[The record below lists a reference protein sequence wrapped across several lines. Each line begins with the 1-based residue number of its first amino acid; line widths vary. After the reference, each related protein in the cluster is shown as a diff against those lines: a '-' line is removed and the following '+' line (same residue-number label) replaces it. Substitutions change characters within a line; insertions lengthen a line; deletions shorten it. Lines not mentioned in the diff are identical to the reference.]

1 MITDFNKIV
10 KEWSYR
16 VDNGQP
22 NSNNSTHLYHLSEIL
37 TENKWPFEV
46 IDELLQNLNEEVTF
60 DKTDISLLRNL
71 GINKSVPDEDLA
83 DIINGKVDL
92 SGVSCLRGSGNTAF
106 QDITNY
112 DLTTLKNILKKA
124 DKFYITYAGNEKKL
138 RTEYNIRICKWGN
151 SKKKN
156 DVNYKRVALIYK
168 IYKDNSSKIEVK
180 ERNAAGIGYEDM
192 QIAELNDYFKNIS
205 TSPVPLYV
213 AGKDMGVD
221 VNGAS
226 TISGVPKADFSLDN
240 DGTPV
245 FWVSYKHGEYYDS
258 KKSHLKVGKKVP
270 FQQYGSMSSFFDKNF
285 EQKTGIKG
293 LDAVS
298 NTFLKAVIKNL
309 KEVYKNVTAIK
320 LLKGKK
326 VEITM
331 GKTKKVIKDKYNIFS
346 AKQAFYETNVWK
358 THKKIDLY
366 VVPDKTGFYRSFEK
380 DPKYSDIAAATIY
393 GTDFKKGNKTFSKEN
408 VNVLLQAKE
417 TLTLE
422 PMTDQDGSIQ
432 GVNLDTRKAGHIVFN
447 PNVPSAKPEI
457 AQYLP
462 VFVLRHTKAMTF
474 GFKEG
479 AKTNLIAGGRYLI
492 MPQGQA
498 TGRKI

>member
-10 KEWSYR
+10 KEWAYR
-16 VDNGQP
+16 VDDGKP
-22 NSNNSTHLYHLSEIL
+22 NPNNSTHLYHLSEIL
-37 TENKWPFEV
+37 IENKWPFEV
-46 IDELLQNLNEEVTF
+46 IEELLENLNEEVTL

-92 SGVSCLRGSGNTAF
+92 SGVSCGRGSGNTAF
-106 QDITNY
+106 QDISTY
-112 DLTTLKNILKKA
+112 DLTTLKGIINKA

-138 RTEYNIRICKWGN
+138 RTEYNIRICKWNN

-156 DVNYKRVALIYK
+156 DINYKRVALIYK

-180 ERNAAGIGYEDM
+180 ERNAPGIGQEDM

-213 AGKDMGVD
+213 AGEDMGVD
-221 VNGAS
+221 VNGS
-226 TISGVPKADFSLDN
+226 TTVTGNPKADFTLDN
-240 DGTPV
+240 NGTAV

-258 KKSHLKVGKKVP
+258 KESGRKVGKKVP

-285 EQKTGIKG
+285 EQKAGIKG
-293 LDAVS
+293 LGGISTD
-298 NTFLKAVIKNL
+298 FLKKVIVNL
-309 KEVYKNVTAIK
+309 KQSYKNVTGIK
-320 LLKGKK
+320 LLKGKN

-331 GKTKKVIKDKYNIFS
+331 DTTKKVIKDKYGIFS
-346 AKQAFYETNVWK
+346 AKKTFYETNIWK
-358 THKKIDLY
+358 KHKKIDMY
-366 VVPDKTGFYRSFEK
+366 IVPPKTGFYRSFEK
-380 DPKYSDIAAATIY
+380 DPKYSDIAGATIY
-393 GTDFKKGNKTFSKEN
+393 GTEFKKGNKTFSKEN
-408 VNVLLQAKE
+408 VNILLQAKE

-422 PMTDQDGSIQ
+422 PMTDENGTIQ

-447 PNVPSAKPEI
+447 PNVPSTKPQI

-462 VFVLRHTKAMTF
+462 VFNLRHTKALTF
-474 GFKEG
+474 GFKDSG
-479 AKTNLIAGGRYLI
+479 TTNLIAGGRYLI